1 MKHKIKSDQR
11 IDIHNSIVVI
21 ELFADNDTEKSA
33 INNLG
38 TYTASD
44 SERELVENYLHFNS
58 ELSGQVLEAKQT
70 GNLFT
75 LKVFR

>member
-11 IDIHNSIVVI
+11 IDINNSVVVVELYPENDI
-21 ELFADNDTEKSA
+21 EKNA

-38 TYTASD
+38 TYSATD

-58 ELSGQVLEAKQT
+58 EVSGQVLKAEQK
-70 GNLFT
+70 GNIFT

>member
-11 IDIHNSIVVI
+11 IDTHHSIVVV
-21 ELFADNDTEKSA
+21 ELLPDNDTEMSA

-58 ELSGQVLEAKQT
+58 GLSGQVLEARQA
-70 GNLFT
+70 GNIFT